1 MPSLIPSDFPSL
13 VPSSAEPYYVQ
24 ESGKA
29 ASSVKASMTGNSTK
43 GGKKR
48 NSRVEK
54 SDDERD
60 SSSSSEDEEEEET
73 EESVISYANALENT
87 QNTLSDAIMSLKTV
101 GAATWIA
108 VGVMFGMICSDIML
122 AIMLVT
128 IVAMLLLG

>member
-54 SDDERD
+54 SDGERD
-60 SSSSSEDEEEEET
+60 SSSSSEDEEEET

-128 IVAMLLLG
+128 ILAMLLLG